1 MTNEKMPSWPDT
13 KTFLGLKDATQFG
26 DQWAYQRARADAA
39 MERLKL
45 AVEALLEI
53 ESQSRFDEDGIYYKM
68 ACIQDAV
75 ERASVAI
82 VAIGPLPP
90 STEPE
95 KAGG

>member
-1 MTNEKMPSWPDT
+1 MTNEKMPEWPEKPRLSEFSHINLARRED
-13 KTFLGLKDATQFG
+13 
-26 DQWAYQRARADAA
+26 YERARADAA